1 MGHGN
6 AGSDCTRKIIDSF
19 IEEGSIS
26 GLDTSCVRSVE
37 PPPFFVDFSGPQP

>member
-6 AGSDCTRKIIDSF
+6 SSSECTVKIRDSF
-19 IEEGSIS
+19 VESAS
-26 GLDTSCVRSVE
+26 VNGLETTCTDSVE